1 MEDTQIQP
9 IISAKL
15 IKTFDELYSLMLNSI
30 SEKYNLNK
38 DELKTSFKLDSTKLA
53 VELGI
58 KKRNRRI
65 LDNNKRCMGRKF
77 DGNQCTRSRRGDAH
91 YCLSHEKN
99 LPQGRIDDV
108 SFKPKE
114 KGKRGRKKKIH
125 AFANDENYI
134 ATTREN
140 FGGNIEYLVDEN
152 KNVYTYNIEKPVYV
166 GKYDSVNN
174 KLLVK

>member
-1 MEDTQIQP
+1 MEDTKIQP

-15 IKTFDELYSLMLNSI
+15 IKTFDELYVSMLNNI
-30 SEKYNLNK
+30 AEKYEINK
-38 DELKTSFKLDSTKLA
+38 DELADNFKLDSTKIA

-77 DGNQCTRSRRGDAH
+77 DGNQCTRSRRGNSD

-99 LPQGRIDDV
+99 LPQGRIDDE

-140 FGGNIEYLVDEN
+140 FGGTIEYLVDVD
-152 KNVYTYNIEKPVYV
+152 KNVYTYNIERPVYV
-166 GKYDSVNN
+166 GKYDSINN
-174 KLLVK
+174 RLIKI

>member
-1 MEDTQIQP
+1 MEDTHIQP

-77 DGNQCTRSRRGDAH
+77 DGNQCTRSRRGDAD

-125 AFANDENYI
+125 AFANDDNYI

-140 FGGNIEYLVDEN
+140 FGGTIEYLVDEN

>member
-1 MEDTQIQP
+1 MEDTKIQP

-15 IKTFDELYSLMLNSI
+15 IKTFDELYVSILNNI
-30 SEKYNLNK
+30 AEKYEINK
-38 DELKTSFKLDSTKLA
+38 DELADNFKLDSTKIA

-65 LDNNKRCMGRKF
+65 LENNKRCMGRKF
-77 DGNQCTRSRRGDAH
+77 DGNQCTRSRRGNSD

-99 LPQGRIDDV
+99 LPQGRIDDE

-134 ATTREN
+134 ATTREKI
-140 FGGNIEYLVDEN
+140 GGNIEYLVDVD
-152 KNVYTYNIEKPVYV
+152 KNVYTYNIERPVYV
-166 GKYDSVNN
+166 GKYDSINN
-174 KLLVK
+174 RLIKI